1 MKVSSINT
9 TAAFTYDTNSNNSPK
24 NGAEELPVNTQ
35 NHIQSET
42 LTNEFVKKNIDRILQ
57 AVKMPDTEIDR
68 SIHEVT
74 KQVIYKVRDK
84 ASGEIIRQ
92 FPEEKV
98 VEAAAKLIE
107 LTGIMVDQK
116 V

>member
-9 TAAFTYDTNSNNSPK
+9 TAASTLEVNSNNSPK
-24 NGAEELPVNTQ
+24 NVSEEQSVNKTNLPQ
-35 NHIQSET
+35 NEALTSE
-42 LTNEFVKKNIDRILQ
+42 FIKKNIDRILQ

-84 ASGEIIRQ
+84 ASGEVIRQ

-107 LTGIMVDQK
+107 LTGMMVDKK